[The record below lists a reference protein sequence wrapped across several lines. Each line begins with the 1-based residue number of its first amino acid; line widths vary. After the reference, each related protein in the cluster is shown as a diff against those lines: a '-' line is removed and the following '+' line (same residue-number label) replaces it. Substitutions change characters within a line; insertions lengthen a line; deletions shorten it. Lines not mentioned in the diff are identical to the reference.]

1 MILNT
6 FQPYYEKVAASD
18 QPSIHLPEGKY
29 RAVPHRIAPGKATGR
44 VSLAFKLRAPLAAE
58 LVLQNGD
65 VTTARL
71 GAWGLSGSWE
81 KKP

>member
-1 MILNT
+1 MILNK
-6 FQPYYEKVAASD
+6 FQPYYEKVASD
-18 QPSIHLPEGKY
+18 PSIQPPEGKY
-29 RAVPHRIAPGKATGR
+29 RAVPHRIAPRKATGR

-71 GAWGLSGSWE
+71 GAAGG
-81 KKP
+81 